1 MGSKSPLALAGKMPA
16 LPRADTVQEIKRR
29 REQWRAD
36 KLAGKRLRREGF
48 HTPSGFEVADVYTP
62 ADVPGLDYER
72 DLGFPGEFPY
82 TRGIEPAMYR
92 SQFWTFGQYG
102 GYGTAEETNVRYKQL
117 IANGATGLSIA
128 LDLPT
133 QIGYD
138 SDSPLAEGEVGKVGV
153 AIASLQDMEALT
165 DGVPMT
171 KVRQWRTTANAI
183 GHILLAMYIVAG
195 EKQGVPASEYSVL
208 IQNDVLKEYISR
220 GTQIYPPKPS
230 LRLCTDVIQYC
241 AEHLP
246 NWVPISVSGYHI
258 REAGATAVQEIAF
271 TVANAQAYI
280 EDCLAKGVDID
291 AFAPGIWV
299 FFSSGMDM
307 LEEVAKFRAARR
319 VWAGMMRDKYGAK
332 SPESSKLHFH
342 TFTAGS
348 QLTAQQPFN
357 NIVRVALQA
366 MTAAL
371 GGIQTL
377 HTTAYD
383 EALGLPTDEA
393 VTMALRTQQIV
404 AEESGA
410 CQTVDPLGGSYY
422 VEALTNQIEAGA
434 EAEVRHINEL
444 GGAVACIDSGYLQ
457 RELAK
462 GAWEQQQRIERGDQI
477 VVGVNKYRTDEPNQV
492 KPFRVDATVGQRQAA
507 KLAKLRHTRDNAAV
521 QSALKRLRDDAAHP
535 ERNIVPA
542 TIEAVRAY
550 ATVGEMCD
558 TLRSV
563 FGEYKDLQAVAK

>member
-1 MGSKSPLALAGKMPA
+1 MHANRDSA
-16 LPRADTVQEIKRR
+16 QEIARR
-29 REQWRAD
+29 RDEWRRS
-36 KLAGKRLRREGF
+36 KLKGKRLRREATR
-48 HTPSGFEVADVYTP
+48 TPSGFEVSDVYTP
-62 ADVPGLDYER
+62 ADLVEHDYLER
-72 DLGFPGEFPY
+72 EGFPGEYPY
-82 TRGIEPAMYR
+82 TRGIDATMYR
-92 SQFWTFGQYG
+92 GQLWTFGQYG
-102 GYGTAEETNVRYKQL
+102 GYGTAEETNLRYRQL

-138 SDSPLAEGEVGKVGV
+138 SDSPMAEGEVGKVGV
-153 AIASLQDMEALT
+153 AIASLQDMEALL

-171 KVRQWRTTANAI
+171 QVRQWRTTANAI
-183 GHILLAMYIVAG
+183 GHILLSMYIVAG

-208 IQNDVLKEYISR
+208 IQNDVLKEYVSR
-220 GTQIYPPKPS
+220 GTQIYPPGPS

-246 NWVPISVSGYHI
+246 RWVPISVSGYHI
-258 REAGATAVQEIAF
+258 REAGANAVQEIAF
-271 TVANAQAYI
+271 TFANARAYI
-280 EDCLAKGVDID
+280 GDCLTKGVAID
-291 AFAPGIWV
+291 AFAPSMWV

-319 VWAGMMRDKYGAK
+319 VWARMMRDKYAART
-332 SPESSKLHFH
+332 PESCQLHFH

-357 NIVRVALQA
+357 NVVRVALQA

-377 HTTAYD
+377 HTTAFD

-393 VTMALRTQQIV
+393 VTIALRTQQIV

-410 CQTVDPLGGSYY
+410 CNTVDPLGGSYY
-422 VEALTNQIEAGA
+422 VEALTDRIEA
-434 EAEVRHINEL
+434 EAEAEMARIEDM
-444 GGAVACIDSGYLQ
+444 GGAVACIDGGYMQ
-457 RELAK
+457 RELAR
-462 GAWEQQQRIERGDQI
+462 GAWEQQQRIESGEQV
-477 VVGVNKYRTDEPNQV
+477 VVGVNKYRTDEPSRV
-492 KPFRVDATVGQRQAA
+492 KAFRVDPTVAERQAA
-507 KLAKLRHTRDNAAV
+507 KLARLRGDRDNAAV
-521 QSALKRLRDDAAHP
+521 ESALNRLKDDAANP
-535 ERNIVPA
+535 ARNIVPA

-550 ATVGEMCD
+550 ATIGEMCD

-563 FGEYKDLQAVAK
+563 FGEYKDLAII

>member
-1 MGSKSPLALAGKMPA
+1 MAIAFDRSTSE
-16 LPRADTVQEIKRR
+16 EIRRR
-29 REQWRAD
+29 REEWRRA
-36 KLAGKRLRREGF
+36 KLAGKALRREALR
-48 HTPSGFEVADVYTP
+48 TPSGFEVQDVYTP
-62 ADVPGLDYER
+62 ADVADLDYER
-72 DLGFPGEFPY
+72 DLGFPGEYPY
-82 TRGIEPAMYR
+82 TRGIDPAMYR
-92 SQFWTFGQYG
+92 GQFWTFGQYG
-102 GYGTAEETNVRYKQL
+102 GYGSAEETNVRYKQL

-138 SDSPLAEGEVGKVGV
+138 SDAPIAEGEVGKVGV

-183 GHILLAMYIVAG
+183 GHIMLAMYIVAG

-220 GTQIYPPKPS
+220 GTQIYPPRPS

-271 TVANAQAYI
+271 TFANAQAYI

-319 VWAGMMRDKYGAK
+319 VWARMMVEKYGAK
-332 SPESSKLHFH
+332 NPESSKLHFH

-357 NIVRVALQA
+357 NVIRVALQA

-393 VTMALRTQQIV
+393 VRIALRTQQIV

-410 CQTVDPLGGSYY
+410 CNTVDPLGGSYY
-422 VEALTNQIEAGA
+422 VEALTNRIEEEA
-434 EAEVRHINEL
+434 EAEIRHINDM
-444 GGAVACIDSGYLQ
+444 GGAVACIDSGYMQ
-457 RELAK
+457 RELAR
-462 GAWEQQQRIERGDQI
+462 GAWEQQQRVERGEQV
-477 VVGVNKYRTDEPNQV
+477 VVGVNKYRTDEPSQV
-492 KPFRVDATVGQRQAA
+492 KAFRVDPTVGERQAA
-507 KLAKLRHTRDNAAV
+507 KLAALRSSRDNTAVVAA
-521 QSALKRLRDDAAHP
+521 LDRLRSAAANP
-535 ERNIVPA
+535 SENICPA

-550 ATVGEMCD
+550 ATIGEICD
-558 TLRSV
+558 ALRSV
-563 FGEYKDLQAVAK
+563 YGEHKDLAII

>member
-1 MGSKSPLALAGKMPA
+1 MAIAFE
-16 LPRADTVQEIKRR
+16 RDTVQEIKRR
-29 REQWRAD
+29 REEWRRD
-36 KLAGKRLRREGF
+36 KLAQALAKKPARQDPIVS
-48 HTPSGFEVADVYTP
+48 PSGFEVQDVYTP
-62 ADVPGLDYER
+62 ADVADLDFER
-72 DLGFPGEFPY
+72 QIGFPGEYPY
-82 TRGIEPAMYR
+82 TRGIDPAMYR
-92 SQFWTFGQYG
+92 SQYWTFGQYG

-117 IANGATGLSIA
+117 IDNGATGLSIA

-138 SDSPLAEGEVGKVGV
+138 SDSPMAEGEVGKVGV
-153 AIASLQDMEALT
+153 AIASLQDMEVLLN
-165 DGVPMT
+165 GVAMT

-195 EKQGVPASEYSVL
+195 EKQGVPANEYSVL
-208 IQNDVLKEYISR
+208 IQNDVLKEYIAR
-220 GTQIYPPKPS
+220 GTQIYPPRPS
-230 LRLCTDVIQYC
+230 LRLSTDVIQYC

-258 REAGATAVQEIAF
+258 REAGANAVQEIAF
-271 TVANAQAYI
+271 TFANARAYI
-280 EDCLAKGVDID
+280 EDCLSKNVDID

-299 FFSSGMDM
+299 FFSSQMDM

-319 VWAGMMRDKYGAK
+319 VWSRMMVERYGAK
-332 SPESSKLHFH
+332 KPASAQLHFH

-348 QLTAQQPFN
+348 QLTAQQPLN
-357 NIVRVALQA
+357 NIIRVSLQA

-393 VTMALRTQQIV
+393 VTIALRTQQIV

-422 VEALTNQIEAGA
+422 IEALTNRIEA
-434 EAEVRHINEL
+434 EAEALMQRIEDM
-444 GGAVACIDSGYLQ
+444 GGAVACIENGWMQ
-457 RELAK
+457 HELAL
-462 GAWEQQQRIERGDQI
+462 GAWEQQRRIDAGESV
-477 VVGVNKYRTDEPNQV
+477 VVGVNKYRATEPNAV
-492 KPFRVDATVGQRQAA
+492 KVFRIDSRVAELQAA
-507 KLAKLRHTRDNAAV
+507 KLAKLRLERDNSLVEA
-521 QSALKRLRDDAAHP
+521 SLRRLKDDAEH
-535 ERNIVPA
+535 EDRNICPA

-550 ATVGEMCD
+550 ATVGEICD
-558 TLRSV
+558 TLRGV
-563 FGEYKDLQAVAK
+563 FGEYKDLAII

>member
-1 MGSKSPLALAGKMPA
+1 LAIAFEQ
-16 LPRADTVQEIKRR
+16 DTVQEIKRR
-29 REQWRAD
+29 REAWRRD
-36 KLAGKRLRREGF
+36 KLARALEKKPLRQSPVVS
-48 HTPSGFEVADVYTP
+48 PSGFEVQDVYTP
-62 ADVPGLDYER
+62 ADLADFDHEQQ
-72 DLGFPGEFPY
+72 LGFPGEYPY
-82 TRGIEPAMYR
+82 TRGIDPSMYR
-92 SQFWTFGQYG
+92 SQYWTFGQYG
-102 GYGTAEETNVRYKQL
+102 GYGTAEETNLRYKQL
-117 IANGATGLSIA
+117 IERGATGLSIA

-138 SDSPLAEGEVGKVGV
+138 SDSPFAEGEVGKVGV
-153 AIASLQDMEALT
+153 AIASLQDMELLT
-165 DGVPMT
+165 YGVPMT

-183 GHILLAMYIVAG
+183 GHILMAMYIVAG
-195 EKQGVPASEYSVL
+195 EKQGVPATEYSVL
-208 IQNDVLKEYISR
+208 IQNDVLKEYIAR
-220 GTQIYPPKPS
+220 GTQIYPPRPS

-241 AEHLP
+241 AQHLP

-258 REAGATAVQEIAF
+258 RESGATAVQEIGF

-319 VWAGMMRDKYGAK
+319 VWARMMVEKYGAK
-332 SPESSKLHFH
+332 NPASAQLHFH

-348 QLTAQQPFN
+348 QLTAQQPLN
-357 NIVRVALQA
+357 NIIRVSLQA

-393 VTMALRTQQIV
+393 VTIALRTQQIV

-410 CQTVDPLGGSYY
+410 CNTVDPLGGSYY
-422 VEALTNQIEAGA
+422 VEALTNRIEA
-434 EAEVRHINEL
+434 EAEALVERINEM
-444 GGAVACIDSGYLQ
+444 GGAVACIENGWMQ
-457 RELAK
+457 RELAQ
-462 GAWEQQQRIERGDQI
+462 GAWQQQRRIDDGQQV
-477 VVGVNKYRTDEPNQV
+477 VVGVNKYRTDEPNRV
-492 KPFRVDATVGQRQAA
+492 KVFRVDPRVAEHQAA
-507 KLAKLRHTRDNAAV
+507 KLAKLRRERDNAAV
-521 QSALKRLRDDAAHP
+521 ESALRRLEDDAQH
-535 ERNIVPA
+535 EDRNICPA

-550 ATVGEMCD
+550 ATIGEICD

-563 FGEYKDLQAVAK
+563 FGEYKDLAII